1 MQWELVGYIA
11 GLLTMFA
18 FVPQIY
24 KMFKTKSVDDI
35 SLPTYLQILLGVF
48 LWFIYSLLIKDK
60 PMILSN
66 TVTLISTTTIVL
78 LYFKHKKVK

>member
-18 FVPQIY
+18 FVPQIFKMY
-24 KMFKTKSVDDI
+24 KTRSVNDI
-35 SLPTYLQILLGVF
+35 SLPSFLQQFVGIS
-48 LWFIYSLLIKDK
+48 LWFIYSLLIENK

-66 TVTLISTTTIVL
+66 TITLSSVIAIIL
-78 LYFKHKKVK
+78 LYFKHRKVK